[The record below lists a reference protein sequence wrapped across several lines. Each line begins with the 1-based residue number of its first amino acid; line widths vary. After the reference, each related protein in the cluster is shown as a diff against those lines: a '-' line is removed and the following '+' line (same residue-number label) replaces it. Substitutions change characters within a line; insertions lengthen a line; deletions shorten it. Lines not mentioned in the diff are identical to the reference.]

1 MTETTTLGDARS
13 TYYRVN
19 GFGDDG
25 GDSLAWVPLKIW
37 FFTIKIPNTDGRRRA
52 VRIHDLHHV
61 VTGYQTDLRGEAEIG
76 AWELATGCLRWPAAF
91 VLNLFALAI
100 GIVIAPRRMARAWAR
115 GRRTHNLYGHDG
127 VEDLLPRQ
135 LGDVRRELG
144 LDAARPHVRL
154 RDTIAVGLAA
164 LPALVVLAALVA
176 LPLAGIAALVH
187 AIV

>member
-1 MTETTTLGDARS
+1 MNTSLTLATARS
-13 TYYRVN
+13 EYWAAN

-25 GDSLAWVPLKIW
+25 GDALAWVPLKLW
-37 FFTIKIPNTDGRRRA
+37 KLTIKIPNTDGRRKA

-61 VTGYQTDLRGEAEIG
+61 LTGYDTTLAGEAEIG